1 MGGLCCIF
9 YNCYKLL
16 WYIKLL
22 VDLFKGLE
30 NIFVVIGIFVFFIIV
45 GLYNE
50 LLLNLGDC
58 CFIRV
63 VVELLGIF
71 FKGFCVCVGKKLVL
85 GVDWLL
91 EDLLFFFVCII
102 LFWFWFLVEGNF
114 VLVFCDVIIGD
125 VKGVFVE
132 FCWGVV
138 CVVVEGF
145 IELVFLGVVV
155 GVFEMFVLFFMLE
168 LLLLLE
174 LLVFLFD
181 VVLEVVFVC
190 VDVCVDCFCWLFVVM
205 VLFGVLLFL
214 EGFGNLFEFD
224 YNFEFELE
232 KLLLLLLL
240 FLRLSFVRFVVFGL
254 LKILLRR
261 VLGVFWWLIVDVGD
275 WRFES

>member
-1 MGGLCCIF
+1 M
-9 YNCYKLL
+9 
-16 WYIKLL
+16 
-22 VDLFKGLE
+22 
-30 NIFVVIGIFVFFIIV
+30 
-45 GLYNE
+45 
-50 LLLNLGDC
+50 
-58 CFIRV
+58 
-63 VVELLGIF
+63 
-71 FKGFCVCVGKKLVL
+71 
-85 GVDWLL
+85 
-91 EDLLFFFVCII
+91 
-102 LFWFWFLVEGNF
+102 
-114 VLVFCDVIIGD
+114 
-125 VKGVFVE
+125 
-132 FCWGVV
+132 
-138 CVVVEGF
+138 VEGF

-190 VDVCVDCFCWLFVVM
+190 VDVCVVCFCWLFVVM

-261 VLGVFWWLIVDVGD
+261 VLGVF
-275 WRFES
+275 